1 LRGNFVHDGA
11 RGICFIV
18 GRRPMARIIVKPAAS
33 GNDLSDSFV
42 KALKLLSESGIKPQ
56 SGTKLVSRYAV
67 IVVEDP
73 VKVVEHLQAENIP
86 ASVEP

>member
-1 LRGNFVHDGA
+1 
-11 RGICFIV
+11 
-18 GRRPMARIIVKPAAS
+18 MARIIVRPADSA
-33 GNDLSDSFV
+33 NDLSDSFV

-73 VKVVEHLQAENIP
+73 VTVAEHLRAGNIP